1 LIPLRDFGSSES
13 EIHCVGRRCREKDQ
27 ASSAH
32 CRPLGVAPPKSILVA
47 TEIDDDLAERAACH
61 TAERIHG
68 ASVSCRGGG
77 MLMRTGR
84 PIAPLSL
91 TVEERETLGRWA
103 RRPKSAQ
110 ALAQRSRVVL
120 ECAAGQPNTVV
131 ARKLG
136 LTHQT
141 VGKCASALWRG
152 GWTGCW
158 TNRVPGHRAR
168 SVMRKL
174 SEWFG

>member
-1 LIPLRDFGSSES
+1 
-13 EIHCVGRRCREKDQ
+13 
-27 ASSAH
+27 
-32 CRPLGVAPPKSILVA
+32 
-47 TEIDDDLAERAACH
+47 
-61 TAERIHG
+61 
-68 ASVSCRGGG
+68 

-91 TVEERETLGRWA
+91 TVEELETLGRWA

-110 ALAQRSRVVL
+110 ALAQRSRIVL

-141 VGKCASALWRG
+141 VRKWLQRFVAQRLDGLLDELRPG
-152 GWTGCW
+152 GAT
-158 TNRVPGHRAR
+158 PGR
-168 SVMRKL
+168 
-174 SEWFG
+174 